1 MTGENNFNDRVRDC
15 TARLQTCGVDAL
27 GMLFDLTSNRLVRF
41 AVAITRNQHDAE
53 DCVQAALVRVAR
65 EPSLLATINCPW
77 SYLLRMVRN
86 EALLIGRRKRARPM
100 LCDLTDLVTIRRV
113 DELEQEE
120 THREVWLA
128 IRELPAEQAEVIV
141 LKIWEEM
148 TFAQIGQILETS
160 PNTVASRY
168 QYAIGKLS
176 KRLSNSYREAQS

>member
-1 MTGENNFNDRVRDC
+1 
-15 TARLQTCGVDAL
+15 
-27 GMLFDLTSNRLVRF
+27 
-41 AVAITRNQHDAE
+41 
-53 DCVQAALVRVAR
+53 
-65 EPSLLATINCPW
+65 
-77 SYLLRMVRN
+77 MVRN